1 LLFSRDDLK
10 RLLIPLLIEQVL
22 AMAIGMVDTIMVA
35 SVGEAAVSGVSLV
48 DSINFL
54 LVTMFSCLATGG
66 AVVTSQYLGRNDRLS
81 AGRAGKLLLYAC
93 IAVGVILGA
102 VGLIFNRGILAL
114 IFGNIEP
121 AVTKS
126 AETYFIFS
134 SIGYPFLALYN
145 ANSALLRA
153 QGNAKASLNVALIM
167 NAQHI
172 LCNALFIYVF
182 NWGVMG
188 ASLSTLISRVLG
200 SALTT
205 RAVLHPETL
214 IPITNIKKFEWDGDM
229 FKKIL
234 RIGLP
239 TGFEGSFFQM
249 GKLILSSLISSFG
262 TASIAANAICGNLA
276 GFQTIAG
283 TAIGLAIVTVIGRCV
298 GAGEY
303 EQAKYYTKRL
313 MLLTLIVV
321 GACSILIFAFIRPL
335 IGLYQLS
342 EEASALS
349 YQLML
354 YYTINAVFTWSL
366 SFVLPNALRAAGDAK
381 FTMVVACISM
391 LICRVML
398 SFVFANGLG
407 LGVMGVWFAMEI
419 DWAARGSA
427 FVWRF
432 FSGRW
437 QRAKVI

>member
-1 LLFSRDDLK
+1 MLFSKDDLK
-10 RLLIPLLIEQVL
+10 RLLVPLLIEQVL

-54 LVTMFSCLATGG
+54 LITMFSCLATGG

-93 IAVGVILGA
+93 IAVGAILGV
-102 VGLIFNRGILAL
+102 VGLIFNRGILSL
-114 IFGNIEP
+114 IFGQIEP
-121 AVTKS
+121 AVMRS
-126 AETYFIFS
+126 AETYFTFS
-134 SIGYPFLALYN
+134 AIGYPFLALYN

-182 NWGVMG
+182 KWGVLG
-188 ASLSTLISRVLG
+188 ASLSTLISRILG

-205 RAVLHPETL
+205 RAVLHPENL
-214 IPITNIKKFEWDGDM
+214 IPISNLRKFEWDGEM

-234 RIGLP
+234 KIGLP

-262 TASIAANAICGNLA
+262 TASIAANAVCGNLA
-276 GFQTIAG
+276 GFQTIGG

-313 MLLTLIVV
+313 MGMTLLVV
-321 GACSILIFAFIRPL
+321 GASSILVFVLVRPL
-335 IGLYQLS
+335 VSLYNLS
-342 EEASALS
+342 AEASELS
-349 YQLML
+349 YRLML
-354 YYTINAVFTWSL
+354 YHTINVVLTWSF

-391 LICRVML
+391 LLCRVML

-407 LGVMGVWFAMEI
+407 LGVMGVWFAMEA
-419 DWAARGSA
+419 DWITRGGA

-432 FSGRW
+432 LSGRW
-437 QRAKVI
+437 QKAKLI